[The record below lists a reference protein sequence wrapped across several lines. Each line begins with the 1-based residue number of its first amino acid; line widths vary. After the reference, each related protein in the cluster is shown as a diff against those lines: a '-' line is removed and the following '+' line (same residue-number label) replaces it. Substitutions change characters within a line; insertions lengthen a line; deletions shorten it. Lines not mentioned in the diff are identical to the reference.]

1 MRFIITILFYLSSFM
16 YLTDSAIVPCNNGYH
31 IVTSLPYNDIVER
44 YTLQKNISVELIKI
58 KTAVTTIE
66 KILISHVRKNT
77 VQNTDKHH
85 NILSQIKQTEEYRS
99 SKIKASI
106 KNNN

>member
-16 YLTDSAIVPCNNGYH
+16 YLTDSAIVPCNDCYR
-31 IVTSLPYNDIVER
+31 IVTTLPNNYA
-44 YTLQKNISVELIKI
+44 LQKNISDELIKI

-66 KILISHVRKNT
+66 KILILHVQKNT

-85 NILSQIKQTEEYRS
+85 NILSHIKQTEEYRS
-99 SKIKASI
+99 SKLKSSI
-106 KNNN
+106 KK